1 MGVWLKQE
9 LRFEV
14 SVGFLADFF
23 KEKKKENKKELKG
36 RASSEK
42 YQRECI
48 LEVCKVQVGDVAPK
62 QNPGLKCSGAVS

>member
-1 MGVWLKQE
+1 M
-9 LRFEV
+9 
-14 SVGFLADFF
+14 GFLARLFQR
-23 KEKKKENKKELKG
+23 EEKENKKELKG
-36 RASSEK
+36 GASSEK